1 MSTLLEYFDEFF
13 RLLRTMQP
21 ADIADILL
29 VTFLVYK
36 GIQLVR
42 ATSTARIAK
51 AVVFLLL
58 LAWATELLELHVLN
72 FLLARVLEL
81 GLIALVVLFQPELRR
96 MLDHLGSMRFQKLFG
111 IHRDEQVMVPVITQT
126 VAACE
131 AMSREK
137 VGALIVFERES
148 PMDEFMR
155 TGTTLD
161 AQVSEQLIRNIFFVK
176 APLHDGAMIVRD
188 GRIAAAGCVLPLSSS
203 DRLSADLGTR
213 HRAGV
218 GMSEVSDA
226 VVVIV
231 SEETGAISVAVGGM
245 LKRHLAPQTLERLL
259 RNELIVDDEKEKTK
273 TLRLRLHKK
282 EKGGDGDEE

>member
-81 GLIALVVLFQPELRR
+81 GLIAWWSCSSRSCAGGGKV
-96 MLDHLGSMRFQKLFG
+96 GSASLKEALSPKERNQE
-111 IHRDEQVMVPVITQT
+111 IHDVIVQT
-126 VAACE
+126 VTACE
-131 AMSREK
+131 AMAREK
-137 VGALIVFERES
+137 VGALMVFERAS
-148 PMDEFMR
+148 RLDEYFK
-155 TGTTLD
+155 TGTLID
-161 AQVSEQLIRNIFFVK
+161 GKVSEQLIRNVFFPK
-176 APLHDGAMIVRD
+176 AALHDGAMVIRD
-188 GRIAAAGCVLPLSSS
+188 CRVAAAGCVLPLSENSH
-203 DRLSADLGTR
+203 LSADLGTR
-213 HRAGV
+213 HPGRA
-218 GMSEVSDA
+218 SASA
-226 VVVIV
+226 
-231 SEETGAISVAVGGM
+231 S
-245 LKRHLAPQTLERLL
+245 
-259 RNELIVDDEKEKTK
+259 
-273 TLRLRLHKK
+273 
-282 EKGGDGDEE
+282 

>member
-1 MSTLLEYFDEFF
+1 MKTFARLIRRYVLATAGIILVVVALL
-13 RLLRTMQP
+13 L
-21 ADIADILL
+21 I
-29 VTFLVYK
+29 
-36 GIQLVR
+36 
-42 ATSTARIAK
+42 TALTEALKLYTIH
-51 AVVFLLL
+51 FLLSQILQVGL
-58 LAWATELLELHVLN
+58 L
-72 FLLARVLEL
+72 
-81 GLIALVVLFQPELRR
+81 ALVVLFQPELRR

-231 SEETGAISVAVGGM
+231 SEETGSISVAIGGM
-245 LKRHLAPQTLERLL
+245 LKRHLKPETLENLL
-259 RNELIVDDEKEKTK
+259 RNELLPREEDSEDRLKFNLLNL
-273 TLRLRLHKK
+273 LRSKK
-282 EKGGDGDEE
+282 NGGEEDA

>member
-1 MSTLLEYFDEFF
+1 METIQN
-13 RLLRTMQP
+13 LLRQVAGMQWSDYL
-21 ADIADILL
+21 DI
-29 VTFLVYK
+29 FLVALLIYLLLPMIK
-36 GIQLVR
+36 TTGTIRVVR
-42 ATSTARIAK
+42 VVVALLLITALTEALKLYTIH
-51 AVVFLLL
+51 FLLSQILQVGL
-58 LAWATELLELHVLN
+58 L
-72 FLLARVLEL
+72 
-81 GLIALVVLFQPELRR
+81 ALVVLFQPELRR

-155 TGTTLD
+155 TGHHAGRSGVRAAHPEHLLREG
-161 AQVSEQLIRNIFFVK
+161 SPSRWG
-176 APLHDGAMIVRD
+176 HDRPD

-259 RNELIVDDEKEKTK
+259 CNELIVDDEKEKTK